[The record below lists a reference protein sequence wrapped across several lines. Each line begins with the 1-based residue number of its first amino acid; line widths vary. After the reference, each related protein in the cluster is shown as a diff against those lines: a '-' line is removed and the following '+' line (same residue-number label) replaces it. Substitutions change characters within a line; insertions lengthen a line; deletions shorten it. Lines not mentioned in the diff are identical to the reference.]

1 MEPSIVRTSA
11 GPVEIVRVPGE
22 RPPVLFFPGGH
33 CSATSDCGWGVYTA
47 AEHAVIAFSRPGYG
61 GTQVGPLS
69 AAEFAP
75 LVGEVCE
82 QIGVSEVA
90 AAVGASFGGMQA
102 IYVANDAHL
111 RVPRLALHSAAPSC
125 LPYPDTRAEAI
136 VGPVLFS
143 PLLQGL
149 TWRLVHAMVQ
159 KDSGLRLMMGRLSR
173 LPVEDWWNE
182 LSAADRNE
190 ARTMFRSMR
199 SDRGFLNDL
208 RQARRQGSSARKAA
222 VSSVRCPTLVTGS
235 RHDRGVS
242 FTHAQDLANTIPGA
256 RLLDLESPSH
266 LFWVGPERAQLVS
279 IMKSFLE
286 V

>member
-1 MEPSIVRTSA
+1 MEPNVVRTSA

-47 AEHAVIAFSRPGYG
+47 AGHAVIAFSRPGYG

-75 LVGEVCE
+75 LVAEVCE
-82 QIGVSEVA
+82 QIGVSDVA
-90 AAVGASFGGMQA
+90 AAVGVSFGGMQA
-102 IYVANDAHL
+102 IYVANDAQL
-111 RVPRLALHSAAPSC
+111 TVPRLALHSAAPSC

-143 PLLQGL
+143 PLLQRL

-159 KDSGLRLMMGRLSR
+159 KGSGLRLMMGRLSR
-173 LPVEDWWNE
+173 LPVEDWWND

-208 RQARRQGSSARKAA
+208 RQGRRQGSSARRAA
-222 VSSVRCPTLVTGS
+222 VSSVRCPALVTGS

-266 LFWVGPERAQLVS
+266 LFWIGPERAQLVS
-279 IMKSFLE
+279 IMESFLE